1 MEYLLYK
8 FLIYISNGI
17 DGIPIFAENEPFQ
30 QICKK
35 CILMQLALPL
45 GNDYGITKD
54 WPRSPHDTL
63 FNG

>member
-17 DGIPIFAENEPFQ
+17 NGIPIFAENEPFQ

-54 WPRSPHDTL
+54 
-63 FNG
+63 